1 MPPPP
6 QPEADPC
13 SDLLPEIPSATGVQ
27 NSTAPINTSPAKS
40 AINAPEI
47 APYPQRKQ
55 AFSSSA
61 VKTVEQ
67 SCKDQ
72 RGKCHSAGNG
82 FAPILIAFFPCPHG
96 SASNQNP
103 LNQNI
108 SHKRTGQY
116 PFLWISRQLTQKI
129 FVSRFHP
136 NGNSRKRICQQIDK

>member
-1 MPPPP
+1 MPHPHNQKLIPA
-6 QPEADPC
+6 QIC
-13 SDLLPEIPSATGVQ
+13 CQKYLLQLGYKQHSPHKYKSCKKCHY
-27 NSTAPINTSPAKS
+27 APK
-40 AINAPEI
+40 I

-96 SASNQNP
+96 SASNQNT